1 MVIFI
6 KCCLECLFVVV
17 GARKRESVHGIQ
29 KAPPLSGD
37 CFWQLEKANAPL
49 NGEAFVFILCFMR
62 GTLAIIVLKKYCLFI
77 SRVIFEVALLNGL
90 IVAVVFFL
98 GDQFKYGDHCRIKHL
113 PTQQYL
119 SVTQRGNR
127 QKV

>member
-1 MVIFI
+1 MTAASPTLQRG
-6 KCCLECLFVVV
+6 CGPYLECLFVVV

-62 GTLAIIVLKKYCLFI
+62 GTLAIIVLKKYRRILNI
-77 SRVIFEVALLNGL
+77 GSVLL
-90 IVAVVFFL
+90 
-98 GDQFKYGDHCRIKHL
+98 
-113 PTQQYL
+113 
-119 SVTQRGNR
+119 
-127 QKV
+127 